1 MTDSSSDVGTSSPVI
16 SICIPTF
23 NRAAHLN
30 NCLNSIAAAT
40 LQADNNGIDTTK
52 FEICISNNCSTDTTE
67 NVVKAHEKRLPI
79 RYTKN
84 SQNIGI
90 ARNFLNVVSMA
101 KGEFCWLV
109 GDDDLF
115 LHDTVERCVRLIE
128 EHPEIDHIYGN
139 AYHLDT
145 DYVAEFPSPFDI
157 GNLPSDMEKFS
168 NFPKEGK
175 LPFLKLVNPD
185 VSFDFLG
192 GMFLSIFRKA
202 NWDASL
208 NALSKT
214 AIHDQELFSHFDN
227 TFPHVK
233 IFAYGLSGSQS
244 YFSTQPLLVCLTGA
258 REWAPL
264 YQMIKA
270 VRLVEA
276 TLLYRKHGLD
286 FRSYYKCRNAALAWY
301 WPCVGWAL
309 FHPRVSGVKHIFMN
323 PTFFTNFIFPN
334 FWLSPLYYLARKLK
348 AALQMRFK

>member
-1 MTDSSSDVGTSSPVI
+1 MTDSSSNVGTSSPVI

-23 NRAAHLN
+23 NRAAHLD
-30 NCLNSIAAAT
+30 NCLNSIAASASH
-40 LQADNNGIDTTK
+40 AEKKGIDTAK
-52 FEICISNNCSTDTTE
+52 FEICISNNGSTDATE
-67 NVVKAHEKRLPI
+67 NVVRAYEKRLPI
-79 RYTKN
+79 RYSAN

-90 ARNFLNVVSMA
+90 PRNFLKVVSMA

-115 LHDTVERCVRLIE
+115 LHDTVTRCVQLIE
-128 EHPEIDHIYGN
+128 TNPEIDHIYGN

-145 DYVAEFPSPFDI
+145 DYVAGFPAPFDI
-157 GNLPSDMEKFS
+157 GNLPPDMEKFS
-168 NFPKEGK
+168 KFPKEGK

-202 NWDASL
+202 NWDASR
-208 NALSKT
+208 NALSET
-214 AIHDQELFSHFDN
+214 AIQDQELFSHFDN

-233 IFAYGLSGSQS
+233 VFAYGLSSSQS
-244 YFSTQPLLVCLTGA
+244 YFSTLPLLVCLTGA

-276 TLLYRKHGLD
+276 TLVYRKCGLD
-286 FRSYYKCRNAALAWY
+286 FWSYYKCRNATLASY
-301 WPCVGWAL
+301 WPCLGWAL
-309 FHPRVSGVKHIFMN
+309 FHPRVSGLKHVFMT
-323 PTFFTNFIFPN
+323 PTFLTNFLFPN
-334 FWLSPLYYLARKLK
+334 FWLSPLYYFARKLT
-348 AALQMRFK
+348 AALKI